1 MLLPDDGAVTA
12 VDVRGAAPG
21 TRETDLLRPENQ
33 VQVAHALLL
42 TGGSAFG
49 LAAADGVM
57 RRLEERGVGVD
68 TLAGRVPDR
77 AGSGALRPR
86 GRRPAWPDR
95 APRPATAQPSPPS
108 RAADRWPGGRSVP
121 APVRPSASSSDP
133 STRRPVVWA
142 TAGRLL
148 PDGSTVWALAA
159 VNAVGDVVD
168 ERRRA
173 AGRSRHRPPCPRRGS
188 TGPAAGGDQH
198 HPGRRRHRPALTKTH
213 AHRLATVA
221 HDGLAHAI
229 RPVHTS
235 FDGDTVFA
243 FATGQRRTE
252 MDPWTTLGL
261 EVAAVDVVAR
271 AVRRAVRLSRLSG
284 VSPWRR
290 RPKVSPSISASQD
303 ASMTLW
309 PTPTVTQD
317 DSPSEVSIST
327 RVIASVPWPWSTMR
341 TL

>member
-1 MLLPDDGAVTA
+1 MTDSEGGTRGLPGIGVGHWTDAEGRTGCTVVLLPAEGAVTA

-57 RRLEERGVGVD
+57 RRLEERGVGVE
-68 TLAGRVPDR
+68 TAAGRVPI
-77 AGSGALRPR
+77 
-86 GRRPAWPDR
+86 
-95 APRPATAQPSPPS
+95 
-108 RAADRWPGGRSVP
+108 VP
-121 APVRPSASSSDP
+121 AAVLLDLGVGDAGARPSADAGYLAAVAADE
-133 STRRPVVWA
+133 RHDRVDEGPVGAGTGA
-142 TAGRLL
+142 TVGKLFGAQHAAAGGLASAGRRL

-168 ERRRA
+168 EQGHVLAGVDTVRRVLEGEQPA
-173 AGRSRHRPPCPRRGS
+173 PPPVG
-188 TGPAAGGDQH
+188 TNTTLVVLGTDLL
-198 HPGRRRHRPALTKTH
+198 LTKAH
-213 AHRLATVA
+213 AHRLAAVA

-243 FATGQRRTE
+243 FATGRRDTT

-271 AVRRAVRLSRLSG
+271 AVRRAVQVSR
-284 VSPWRR
+284 
-290 RPKVSPSISASQD
+290 
-303 ASMTLW
+303 
-309 PTPTVTQD
+309 
-317 DSPSEVSIST
+317 
-327 RVIASVPWPWSTMR
+327 
-341 TL
+341 